1 MFISTAE
8 RISIKNDLE
17 TLSKLVGEMNAEL
30 VYLTAKVKVL
40 EGRKPAKKKMTEEQR
55 KKQREYARRYQAKKR
70 LEKKNGNGIS
80 TTGQ

>member
-30 VYLTAKVKVL
+30 IYLTAKVKAL
-40 EGRKPAKKKMTEEQR
+40 EGRKTPKKKMTEEQR